1 MSAFPA
7 PSYYFT
13 GIGFNSAFYTTST
26 TIGLTQSQANALYLL
41 KNTADTAT
49 ALETF
54 NSGISTNSIAT
65 TTSTSNLLM
74 YPNQTSGGIYLGVN
88 VASSTGRTGVIHI
101 GDGNSLPSGANIHI
115 NNGTNVASNVNI
127 LNGTGSTGTI
137 NLGCATSVT
146 NCNSN
151 LTMGNGKNINLQN
164 ALIGYVAPTVSQL
177 GGFISVPYSVVTSA
191 FTSAVDKVYGT
202 YTLTQAGYYL
212 MVANCINYSASL
224 VTPYAQCYIYD
235 TTNSK
240 YIAYLGSQQSTTNS
254 TMAYSVSGFYYVPAS
269 TNTVITVSVGITFSS
284 GSATAQSNPFNF
296 NIIRIA

>member
-13 GIGFNSAFYTTST
+13 GIGFNSAFYTVST

-65 TTSTSNLLM
+65 TTATSNLLM

-88 VASSTGRTGVIHI
+88 ATATIGRTGVIHI

-127 LNGTGSTGTI
+127 LNGTGSTGII

-151 LTMGNGKNINLQN
+151 LTMATNKFITMGSNTAFPISTQVGYSTFLLSGGTLTTSTTANTNVNLGSIPIGVWIVTLSCGNGTAIGVNLSLSSTTGFSGFNTGYLPSMAYANLNAVVSLTTATTYYLVAGITTVNASIGNIN
-164 ALIGYVAPTVSQL
+164 
-177 GGFISVPYSVVTSA
+177 VVI
-191 FTSAVDKVYGT
+191 
-202 YTLTQAGYYL
+202 L
-212 MVANCINYSASL
+212 
-224 VTPYAQCYIYD
+224 
-235 TTNSK
+235 
-240 YIAYLGSQQSTTNS
+240 
-254 TMAYSVSGFYYVPAS
+254 
-269 TNTVITVSVGITFSS
+269 
-284 GSATAQSNPFNF
+284 
-296 NIIRIA
+296 RIA